1 MLEIL
6 LFHALEIRRS
16 NEAEVEMKE
25 ILRAFPRVMGIVN
38 INDDSFSGDG
48 TLDLDKA
55 LRQAMQMARDGAD
68 IIDVGAESARTNRDA
83 ISVEEETARL
93 LPFID
98 SFHTLCAEISPRDD
112 IQIWPPLLS
121 VNTWRP
127 EIVATVLKSGRVDI
141 INDIGGMVEDINA
154 RLCLEF
160 GAALLLM
167 HTVGEP
173 KVPHTSQQYSDL
185 WSSLETFF
193 EDRIARARA
202 IGLSDDQL
210 IIDPGIDFAKQCA
223 DNLLIFRELERLTQY
238 DLPILLPISRKTV
251 IGDVLGLPNP
261 QDRDAGTIACLV
273 RGLVAQANI
282 FRVHHVRAVVDSVRV
297 IAAIRHL
304 HPERP
309 CAPSG
314 SRRR

>member
-1 MLEIL
+1 
-6 LFHALEIRRS
+6 
-16 NEAEVEMKE
+16 MKE

-68 IIDVGAESARTNRDA
+68 IIDVGAESARTNRGA

-121 VNTWRP
+121 V
-127 EIVATVLKSGRVDI
+127 
-141 INDIGGMVEDINA
+141 NDIGGMVEDINA